1 MVGND
6 AHHDIF
12 EVKRFC
18 VRLSEKRK
26 NQLFLLELMLPGV
39 LLVGFL
45 LIYPIA
51 KSFVMSVTN
60 WHLLRAAE
68 GHYFVGLENFREF
81 FTLSYLKKTLFV
93 TALFEVVSVIGTIG
107 FGMLVALLLNKKF
120 WGRTIVRGISMLPWA
135 IPAFVACQIF
145 LLSFNGDYGMLA
157 KFLTG
162 LFGISSSSYLSNE
175 VSAFVVVSFIH
186 IWKAFPFVSV
196 MLLAALSTV
205 PMDLYEAASIDGAN
219 KWRQFFSITLPSISP
234 TVVTLIIMQAMA
246 SLRTFDIIY
255 LMTEGGPNYATNVIG
270 NDIYV
275 NGFKLFKMGM
285 ASAEGV
291 VLFVISMFFVIPYFM
306 REGKEI
312 S

>member
-1 MVGND
+1 M
-6 AHHDIF
+6 
-12 EVKRFC
+12 
-18 VRLSEKRK
+18 RLSEKRK
-26 NQLFLLELMLPGV
+26 TQLFLVQLMLPGV
-39 LLVGFL
+39 LLVGFFL
-45 LIYPIA
+45 VYPIA

-60 WHLLRAAE
+60 WHLLRAAD
-68 GHYFVGLENFREF
+68 GHYFVGFYNFREF
-81 FTLSYLKKTLFV
+81 FGLTYLKKTFTV
-93 TALFEVVSVIGTIG
+93 TALFELVSVVGTIG
-107 FGMLVALLLNKKF
+107 GGMLIALLLNKKF
-120 WGRTIVRGISMLPWA
+120 WGRTIIRGISMLPWA
-135 IPAFVACQIF
+135 IPAFVVCQIF
-145 LLSFNGDYGMLA
+145 LLSFNGDYGMLS
-157 KFLTG
+157 KFLTA
-162 LFGISSSSYLSNE
+162 LFGMSSSSYLATE
-175 VSAFVVVSFIH
+175 VPAFIVVSFIH

-205 PMDLYEAASIDGAN
+205 PGDLYEAASIDGAN

-234 TVVTLIIMQAMA
+234 TVVTLVIMQAMA
-246 SLRTFDIIY
+246 SLRTFDIVY
-255 LMTEGGPNYATNVIG
+255 LLTEGGPNYATNVIG